1 MPGLGAKAVERVLA
15 ARKVTRLTLDDLKR
29 VGAVLKRAKAFVVT
43 ADWTPGALT
52 DQESLKAALVQPQ
65 QLSLF

>member
-1 MPGLGAKAVERVLA
+1 MLA
-15 ARKVTRLTLDDLKR
+15 ARKAARLSLDDLKR
-29 VGAVLKRAKAFVVT
+29 VGAVVKRARAFVIT

-52 DQESLKAALVQPQ
+52 DGDNLKAALVQPQ